1 MIAPPPRIETTLQA
15 YLEAKRSGNYWFMK
29 GTWGERVNK
38 FNPRGESP
46 GPMRQ
51 AKPQDHSQTTYY
63 HPHLRL
69 ALCYPN

>member
-1 MIAPPPRIETTLQA
+1 
-15 YLEAKRSGNYWFMK
+15 MK

-69 ALCYPN
+69 PLCYPN